1 MCLRMVGK
9 SGSNVIGQETPSA
22 KVDEMCKK
30 LQASHS
36 DKISFHLESCL
47 VGSLE
52 PVCACISTH
61 THVSLF
67 LNTLSHNALPS
78 SFPFNFLAKSLTTFA
93 LAWKPNLTRQK
104 KPFEGHKRNAFTVLV
119 DSHKDQKIC
128 VSARGVH
135 KWKERKSNYKKKQK
149 AVKANLRGRKEI

>member
-1 MCLRMVGK
+1 MVGK
-9 SGSNVIGQETPSA
+9 SGSNVIEQETPSA

-52 PVCACISTH
+52 PVCACIRTH

-78 SFPFNFLAKSLTTFA
+78 SFPFNFFSQIFDNLCTSLKTKFN
-93 LAWKPNLTRQK
+93 PPK

>member
-1 MCLRMVGK
+1 MGATSVLTDSSLQCVTVAVFAFPVCMRLRMVGK
-9 SGSNVIGQETPSA
+9 SGSNVIEQETPSA

-52 PVCACISTH
+52 PVCACIRTH

-78 SFPFNFLAKSLTTFA
+78 SFPFNFLAKSLTTFG
-93 LAWKPNLTRQK
+93 LA
-104 KPFEGHKRNAFTVLV
+104 
-119 DSHKDQKIC
+119 
-128 VSARGVH
+128 
-135 KWKERKSNYKKKQK
+135 
-149 AVKANLRGRKEI
+149 